1 MLTHCL
7 KCKNDAEFVDSE
19 VIKTRNGRSIL
30 LSKCGLC
37 SSKKSRFMKD

>member
-1 MLTHCL
+1 MLIHCL

>member
-7 KCKNDAEFVDSE
+7 KCKNNAEFVGSE
-19 VIKTRNGRSIL
+19 VIKTRNGRSVL
-30 LSKCGLC
+30 LSKCCLY